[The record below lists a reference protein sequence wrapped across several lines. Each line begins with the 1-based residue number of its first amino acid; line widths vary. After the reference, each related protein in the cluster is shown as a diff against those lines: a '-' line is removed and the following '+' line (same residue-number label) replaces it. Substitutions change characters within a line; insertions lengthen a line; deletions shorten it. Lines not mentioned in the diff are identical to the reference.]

1 MIVLGGCIMKTAVIV
16 DSGSNY
22 YNEHIEMDGLF
33 AIPLQIINGD
43 DASLE
48 SVEISIDQVND
59 FMRQNIMLQTS
70 LPALG
75 MIEDLFRDIKA
86 QGYERILA
94 IPITTGISGTIGAMN
109 TAAQF
114 VDIEFVYIDCFTA
127 ASIEFDC
134 GVAARKLLDQGYD
147 IPEITERIDVALN
160 NCNTFIIP
168 NDLAHLS
175 RGGRLSPLAA
185 KLGGF
190 LKIKPI
196 LHLNKETKG
205 IIEPFDKVRTM
216 SKAIDRVI
224 EAMKEA
230 GVDETYK
237 ITVVDVDAKEELAK
251 TADKLRDAFPNTEL
265 YVTELISTVSVHVG
279 IGSLAFQYMKKIEV

>member
-1 MIVLGGCIMKTAVIV
+1 MKTAVIV
-16 DSGSNY
+16 DSSSNY
-22 YNEHIEMDGLF
+22 YNENIEMDGLF
-33 AIPLQIINGD
+33 AIPLQIINED

-48 SVEISIDQVND
+48 SVEISIDQVNAL
-59 FMRQNIMLQTS
+59 MRENIMLQTS

-75 MIEDLFRDIKA
+75 MIEDLFREIKA

-114 VDIEFVYIDCFTA
+114 VDIKFVFIDCFTA
-127 ASIEFDC
+127 ASIELDC
-134 GVAARKLLDQGYD
+134 AVAARKLLDQGYD
-147 IPEITERIDVALN
+147 IPEIKERIDVALN
-160 NCNTFIIP
+160 NGNTFIIP
-168 NDLAHLS
+168 DDLAHLS
-175 RGGRLSPLAA
+175 PGGRLSPLAA

-196 LHLNKETKG
+196 LHLNKDTKG

-224 EAMKEA
+224 EAMQEA

-237 ITVVDVDAKEELAK
+237 ITIVDVDAKEELNK
-251 TADKLRDAFPNTEL
+251 TVKKFEEAFPNTEI